1 MRKAYLKW
9 FALLLPL
16 MLFIAWSGQ
25 EAAAAGSGKIVL
37 DNRELALPKGI
48 VLENVNGSVM
58 IPIRVVSE
66 NLGYEVLWEQKTR
79 KVTIRQDFK
88 AIALLVGSKQADA
101 DGVPFSLNAA
111 PKQSG
116 GTVLVPIR
124 FVGEQF
130 GLGVGWDNN
139 DKIVYLSG
147 NSSDPASVPS
157 APMPSVTPSPAPSS
171 IPSGAPSPSATPA
184 AVSSPTPTPAASQAA
199 GIVTG
204 TASSVPQASAGQAGT
219 GTAAAVQVKGAA
231 FSENQLII
239 AVTGSVTPNIS
250 ALDPR
255 RIVVELP
262 GAVLAAD
269 FVGGGGA
276 STGGQTSQ
284 GTLDVTGYPQ
294 IAGVSYTLSGSNSS
308 TVRFEIQTTDVLPYR
323 MNIDNSTGL
332 ITVDLNGGNAGGI
345 SGEGKPVVVLDA
357 GHGGSQPGAIS
368 AAGRV
373 EKDFN
378 LAVILKAGA
387 LLQSDGRMT
396 VIFTRSDDVT
406 LGLQDRVKVAEEA
419 GANVFVSLH
428 ANAMPTTA
436 SNWNKVNGS
445 ETYYTRSE
453 SLPFARIMHKHL
465 VEGTGFKDNGVRAKS
480 LHVTRETSMP
490 AVLLE
495 AGYLT
500 NPAEEAALYTE
511 ELQNSLA
518 REIAAGIIEYLG
530 L

>member
-1 MRKAYLKW
+1 MRKACLKM

-16 MLFIAWSGQ
+16 LLFAAWSGQ

-58 IPIRVVSE
+58 IPIRVVTE

-88 AIALLVGSKQADA
+88 EIELFVGSKQADA
-101 DGVPFSLNAA
+101 DGVALSLNAA

-130 GLGVGWDNN
+130 GLGVGWDNE

-147 NSSDPASVPS
+147 NSPSPTPVPPAPS
-157 APMPSVTPSPAPSS
+157 PTPSPSVS
-171 IPSGAPSPSATPA
+171 PA
-184 AVSSPTPTPAASQAA
+184 AVSSPSPTPAPTPTT

-204 TASSVPQASAGQAGT
+204 TASSVPQSSTVPAVT
-219 GTAAAVQVKGAA
+219 GTAATIQVKGAA
-231 FSENQLII
+231 FSANQLII
-239 AVTGSVTPNIS
+239 AVNGSVKPNIT
-250 ALDPR
+250 AMDNPTG
-255 RIVVELP
+255 IVVELP
-262 GAVLAAD
+262 GAALAAD
-269 FVGGGGA
+269 FAAGGGA
-276 STGGQTSQ
+276 ASGAPASQ
-284 GTLDVTGYPQ
+284 GTLDVTGYPLV
-294 IAGVSYTLSGSNSS
+294 AGIGYSLSGSNPS
-308 TVRFEIQTTDVLPYR
+308 TVRFEIQTTETLPYR
-323 MNIDNSTGL
+323 MIVDDSAGL
-332 ITVDLNGGNAGGI
+332 ITVDLNPSNAGGI
-345 SGEGKPVVVLDA
+345 VSVEGKPVVVLDA
-357 GHGGSQPGAIS
+357 GHGGTQPGAIS

-387 LLQSDGRMT
+387 LLQSDGRVT
-396 VIFTRSDDVT
+396 VVFTRTDDVT
-406 LGLQDRVKVAEEA
+406 LGLQDRVNVAEAA

-445 ETYYTRSE
+445 ETYYSRSE
-453 SLPFARIMHKHL
+453 SLPLARVMHKHL
-465 VEGTGFKDNGVRAKS
+465 VEGTGFKDNGVRTKS

-518 REIAAGIIEYLG
+518 REIAAGIVEYLG